1 MNQLPQDF
9 LDEWLP
15 LAGETSTFLGIPLK
29 DMSRDDLLAI
39 IAHLANDADKAREEA
54 CQSSLQGMRDLVNS
68 AKFRDANL
76 NPYFPGH
83 RRKFPNP
90 RDIFPVQPLPEGAT
104 PIYAKDP
111 DFSPVDAVCGEEVEE
126 D

>member
-39 IAHLANDADKAREEA
+39 IANLASDADKAREEA
-54 CQSSLQGMRDLVNS
+54 REASARGMRDLFAQVK
-68 AKFRDANL
+68 AHRDQCL
-76 NPYFPGH
+76 PGH
-83 RRKFPNP
+83 RRRFPDP
-90 RDIFPVQPLPEGAT
+90 RDIFPVQPLPEGAA
-104 PIYAKDP
+104 PIYAKNP
-111 DFSPVDAVCGEEVEE
+111 DITSYIVGEEE
-126 D
+126 